1 MDVGSRRTLSAIITL
16 SCDGKCRH
24 CYIDSQPR
32 GETPELSLETWK
44 NVLDDF
50 RSMGGEEFCTH
61 GGEPLLYDGVG
72 ELIQHA
78 HSIGLRTGIITNA
91 IHLDD
96 EFSQVLSACSTY
108 ALVSL
113 DKLTAD
119 FDLPN
124 PRDYIL
130 GDVFHPGSL
139 DEKAYIRYRRMLDG
153 AFLRGLRELRAGK
166 AINWYE
172 VVRSEVLD
180 SS

>member
-113 DKLTAD
+113 DGPEENYT
-119 FDLPN
+119 
-124 PRDYIL
+124 
-130 GDVFHPGSL
+130 
-139 DEKAYIRYRRMLDG
+139 YIRQVDKLD
-153 AFLRGLRELRAGK
+153 
-166 AINWYE
+166 IVISN
-172 VVRSEVLD
+172 VDHTISP
-180 SS
+180 